1 MSENENFPSISIEK
15 IKFKNHDDVFN
26 FNENDIVLFVGAN
39 NVGKSRTLKDIK
51 ERIDNNSYGNT
62 ILIDK
67 IDFKEHNFSQK
78 NIEDYFDKYVLKETS
93 NSYLVVLDD
102 NMNRIFYKT
111 EIEQLCNAN
120 SSNYPEFYKLFYT
133 FLSTENRLNL
143 TKPYKINISNRL
155 Y

>member
-15 IKFKNHDDVFN
+15 IKFKNHDGVFN

-39 NVGKSRTLKDIK
+39 NAGKSRTLKDIK
-51 ERIDNNSYGNT
+51 ERIHNNSYGNT

-102 NMNRIFYKT
+102 NMNRTFYKT
-111 EIEQLCNAN
+111 EIEQLCNEN
-120 SSNYPEFYKLFYT
+120 SSNYPEFYILFYT

-143 TKPYKINISNRL
+143 TKPYKI
-155 Y
+155 

>member
-120 SSNYPEFYKLFYT
+120 SSNYPEFYKLFGY
-133 FLSTENRLNL
+133 SS
-143 TKPYKINISNRL
+143 KMVNIF
-155 Y
+155 